1 MGVDVLIYVLIAC
14 LVLAGLWY
22 IVNNLLPEPMRRF
35 ANVILVVLGIIFLIY
50 ILGSFLGTGHS
61 HRLFNMWLVRT

>member
-1 MGVDVLIYVLIAC
+1 MGIDLLIYVLIAC
-14 LVLAGLWY
+14 LVIAGLWY
-22 IVNNLLPEPMRRF
+22 VVNNLLPEPMRRF

-61 HRLFNMWLVRT
+61 HKLFSMLIGRL